1 MPERRRPGV
10 GGAGA
15 HEMVD
20 ADAGADGGLGEDAD
34 LEEWVLVGNVGL
46 DTLFEGEDS
55 EVLRKCVCARV
66 ACRRAITRVLSLAR
80 CLCRI
85 RSLPLSLPRPLSR
98 TRAVSLSLSRPR
110 PPARSLP
117 RALSPCSSV
126 WAALVS
132 LRALLCGLRW
142 FVHLQCAPRRLE
154 RFVRGIEARLEMST
168 PMQVGRAHDRVE

>member
-98 TRAVSLSLSRPR
+98 TRAVSLSLSPS
-110 PPARSLP
+110 PARSLAP
-117 RALSPCSSV
+117 ARALSVLVCVGCVGFSPCSSV
-126 WAALVS
+126 WAALVRS
-132 LRALLCGLRW
+132 PAVC
-142 FVHLQCAPRRLE
+142 
-154 RFVRGIEARLEMST
+154 ST
-168 PMQVGRAHDRVE
+168 QAGAVCEGH